1 MAESST
7 YKEVSERAGC
17 CINTVCRKVRNV
29 HHHCDSDDEFRQ
41 NLNAIFDEAERD
53 EQLLTCK
60 LIRNR
65 LAVNF
70 NFSISLY
77 KLYIELKKHASYRVP
92 TAVLFLTDL
101 NKASRIA
108 HANLILIFTF

>member
-7 YKEVSERAGC
+7 YKEVSKRAGC

-53 EQLLTCK
+53 EVLTCK

-92 TAVLFLTDL
+92 IAVPFLTDL

-108 HANLILIFTF
+108 HANFTF